1 MANDA
6 GERWRGE
13 SWFIEEWHQGVG
25 WAAGEGEP
33 HRGTDWTAGGDA
45 SQQQGTGLAD
55 DHDPQHPATS
65 WATADGPQPQGTDWA
80 TAYDRQHQAPG
91 WATADGSQQQGTG
104 LAADRELQ
112 HQAPSWATADGS
124 QQQGTDWATSD
135 RQPGDRRRPGGPK
148 ARRGRLLVGFALGA
162 ATVVGLQLGSSMVT
176 SPPVAVVAG
185 TALPAAGAAAPA
197 ARPAAPTST
206 PPPPPATSTPAAPAA
221 QPSTAPPAPQQPG
234 TVRLPAGGT
243 ATLVRKDLG
252 PGGELPVPDN
262 LGQATW
268 WGAELDAA
276 GGASVF
282 AGHVNWRGATGPFA
296 ELWNARIGAEVT
308 IVDKAGKTWSY
319 RISQLLTV
327 HKNDLPAQADDLFGQ
342 SGPHRVVL
350 ATCGGRWVG
359 GSDGYEENRIVI
371 AEPA

>member
-1 MANDA
+1 M
-6 GERWRGE
+6 
-13 SWFIEEWHQGVG
+13 
-25 WAAGEGEP
+25 
-33 HRGTDWTAGGDA
+33 
-45 SQQQGTGLAD
+45 LA
-55 DHDPQHPATS
+55 
-65 WATADGPQPQGTDWA
+65 
-80 TAYDRQHQAPG
+80 
-91 WATADGSQQQGTG
+91 
-104 LAADRELQ
+104 
-112 HQAPSWATADGS
+112 
-124 QQQGTDWATSD
+124 
-135 RQPGDRRRPGGPK
+135 
-148 ARRGRLLVGFALGA
+148 GFALGA
-162 ATVVGLQLGSSMVT
+162 ATVIAVQLGSSVVA

-197 ARPAAPTST
+197 ARTST
-206 PPPPPATSTPAAPAA
+206 PPPTSTATAAAPAA
-221 QPSTAPPAPQQPG
+221 QPSSPVQPPPAQQPG
-234 TVRLPAGGT
+234 TVRLPSGAT

-252 PGGELPVPDN
+252 PGGELPIPAD

-296 ELWNARIGAEVT
+296 ELWSARIGGAVT
-308 IVDKAGKTWSY
+308 VVDGAGKTWRY

-327 HKNDLPAQADDLFGQ
+327 HKDDLPAQADDLFGQ

-371 AEPA
+371 AEPE

>member
-6 GERWRGE
+6 GEDWRGE
-13 SWFIEEWHQGVG
+13 DWFVDEWHRGVG
-25 WAAGEGEP
+25 WAAVEDEQHGGASSA
-33 HRGTDWTAGGDA
+33 AGGDEWHP
-45 SQQQGTGLAD
+45 GTGWAATG
-55 DHDPQHPATS
+55 DH
-65 WATADGPQPQGTDWA
+65 
-80 TAYDRQHQAPG
+80 
-91 WATADGSQQQGTG
+91 
-104 LAADRELQ
+104 
-112 HQAPSWATADGS
+112 
-124 QQQGTDWATSD
+124 
-135 RQPGDRRRPGGPK
+135 RRPAAPK
-148 ARRGRLLVGFALGA
+148 PRRGRLLAGFALGA
-162 ATVVGLQLGSSMVT
+162 STVLAVQLGSSVVAA
-176 SPPVAVVAG
+176 PPVAVVAG
-185 TALPAAGAAAPA
+185 TALPAAGAAAPKA
-197 ARPAAPTST
+197 APTATQPSTPAAP
-206 PPPPPATSTPAAPAA
+206 PPPPPASTPAAAPAG
-221 QPSTAPPAPQQPG
+221 QPSTPGPQQPG

-296 ELWNARIGAEVT
+296 ELWTARIGGAVT
-308 IVDKAGKTWSY
+308 VVDSAGKTWRY

-327 HKNDLPAQADDLFGQ
+327 HKEDLPAQADDLFGQ

-371 AEPA
+371 AESE